1 MNKKALKNITTKQL
15 IDLIIKKE
23 KVIIYNA
30 DLITDLSQEEEE
42 KFNRL
47 FTDLYRTDIF
57 EKTNNLLVISLN
69 SKIDNAKK
77 SADFQQDKKVI
88 YTFEDFKIVEKTFK
102 A

>member
-1 MNKKALKNITTKQL
+1 MNKKALKNLTSKDL
-15 IDLIIKKE
+15 INLIIKKE

-42 KFNRL
+42 KFKRL

-57 EKTNNLLVISLN
+57 EKTNNLLIMSLN

-77 SADFQQDKKVI
+77 SADQQQDKKVI
-88 YTFEDFKIVEKTFK
+88 YTFEDFKIVEKQFK